1 MDTGR
6 VRRNLRSSLAD
17 AGLFSIMV
25 GLGET
30 FFSAYILALDGGEI
44 AAGLVM
50 VLPLLAGAFLQLAS
64 PALLERWVPYQRW
77 IVWTAAIQGM
87 SMFVLPFAPL
97 TGRFAVPLAF
107 AAATLYWTAG
117 LAAGPAWN
125 TWIEGIV
132 PRVMRTRF
140 FAFRVRVSQACI
152 LVGFLLGGFALQYG
166 KTHDLS
172 LQFFSAI
179 FLVAGVCRLSSA
191 WFLGRHRECPKRRVH
206 GERVSMW
213 EWARGGG
220 AAAGGKL
227 LVYLFAVQ
235 TAVYLSGPYF
245 APFILSKLAIP
256 YHHYAMLIGLT
267 FVGKVVALPAWG
279 RLAHYSSPHKLL
291 WIGGLSIIPISGLW
305 FVSQSFVFLAV
316 LQFAGGVTW
325 AAWELAIVL
334 MFFESIPRAQRTSV
348 LTVYN
353 FGNSLAQ
360 VVGALL
366 GALWLYEFQR
376 SFDAYLWLFLASSVG
391 RAATIALLN
400 RIPHVKPIDDKLT
413 VEKTAA
419 DVENAIP
426 IEAPRT
432 LQVARRTA

>member
-1 MDTGR
+1 
-6 VRRNLRSSLAD
+6 
-17 AGLFSIMV
+17 
-25 GLGET
+25 
-30 FFSAYILALDGGEI
+30 
-44 AAGLVM
+44 
-50 VLPLLAGAFLQLAS
+50 
-64 PALLERWVPYQRW
+64 
-77 IVWTAAIQGM
+77 
-87 SMFVLPFAPL
+87 
-97 TGRFAVPLAF
+97 
-107 AAATLYWTAG
+107 
-117 LAAGPAWN
+117 
-125 TWIEGIV
+125 
-132 PRVMRTRF
+132 
-140 FAFRVRVSQACI
+140 
-152 LVGFLLGGFALQYG
+152 
-166 KTHDLS
+166 
-172 LQFFSAI
+172 
-179 FLVAGVCRLSSA
+179 
-191 WFLGRHRECPKRRVH
+191 
-206 GERVSMW
+206 MW